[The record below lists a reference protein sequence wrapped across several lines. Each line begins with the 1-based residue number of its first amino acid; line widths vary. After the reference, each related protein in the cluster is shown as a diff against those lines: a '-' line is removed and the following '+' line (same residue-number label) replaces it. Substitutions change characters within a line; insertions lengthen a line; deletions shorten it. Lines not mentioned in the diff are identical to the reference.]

1 MRCPQVNR
9 HESVPFSLLRLRLQ
23 VGQRC
28 CRAGVGSV
36 LGSRLSLLH
45 GSFHL
50 ILVAA
55 YEGQSYYFPHFPGLR
70 FWELK

>member
-36 LGSRLSLLH
+36 PGSRLSLLH

-55 YEGQSYYFPHFPGLR
+55 SMRASPIIFPIFQGSGSGS
-70 FWELK
+70 